1 MLHLC
6 LECPEAG
13 FTLGKSKVAAKH
25 YGTIYPHP
33 GVMLKKEMR
42 KQPMVR
48 TKFRVSEP
56 WGVWWRKSLW
66 ALSHQWV
73 GQGVHSIV
81 LEMFFL

>member
-1 MLHLC
+1 
-6 LECPEAG
+6 
-13 FTLGKSKVAAKH
+13 
-25 YGTIYPHP
+25 
-33 GVMLKKEMR
+33 
-42 KQPMVR
+42 MVR